1 MESKPSKGGFFGET
15 VRRGQ
20 IEGFVVSDVRFAPD
34 VRIPRHSHTRPMFNF
49 VLAGSYTEYWD
60 RRSLECRPR
69 SLLFHP
75 LGLPHAERFSSV
87 GARCLVVEFEPAWL
101 NRLGAG
107 SLDHAM
113 LADGGWGWVAGR
125 LRHELYAGDDL
136 SPFAMEGLIHL
147 LLAET
152 ARRPER
158 THGGP
163 PEFIE
168 RAREIL
174 DDDFRSRPRLA
185 AVAGSVG
192 VHPTHLSHA
201 FRRWYDC
208 TPGEY
213 LRRRRV
219 DFACEA
225 LSDPRRTLSEI
236 SRSAGFADQSHF
248 TRTFRR
254 LTGMTPRVYRMAFA
268 GDSTLPAR

>member
-1 MESKPSKGGFFGET
+1 MERKPSSGGFFGET
-15 VRRGQ
+15 IRRGQ
-20 IEGFVVSDVRFAPD
+20 IEGFVVSDVRFAPG
-34 VRIPRHSHTRPMFNF
+34 VRIPRHSHARPMFNF
-49 VLAGSYTEYWD
+49 VLAGGYTEFWE

-75 LGLPHAERFSSV
+75 LGQPHAERFSSA
-87 GARCLVVEFEPAWL
+87 GARCLVVEFAPEWL
-101 NRLGAG
+101 DRLGARPEA
-107 SLDHAM
+107 LDHAM

-158 THGGP
+158 PRGGP
-163 PEFIE
+163 PAFLQQ
-168 RAREIL
+168 AREIL
-174 DDDFRSRPRLA
+174 EDSYRAHPRLA
-185 AVAGSVG
+185 AIAGTVG
-192 VHPTHLSHA
+192 VHPTHLARA

-213 LRRRRV
+213 MRRRRI

-225 LSDPRRTLSEI
+225 MSDPRRTLSEI
-236 SRSAGFADQSHF
+236 SQTAGFADQSHF

-254 LTGMTPRVYRMAFA
+254 LTGMTPRAYRTAIH
-268 GDSTLPAR
+268 